1 MTNRKVAFV
10 TGASRGIGEAIAQG
24 LATTGYDLALFARSA
39 EALSSVSEAIRSASG
54 VAATPFPVDLG
65 SEEAVHAAT
74 RAAIDLY
81 GRCDVLVNNAAVNF
95 RGSLNIPRS
104 AVEQQLQVNLLGSFS
119 MAQAVVPLMQA
130 QGAGYIVNISSLCG
144 KVGFAGMGGYTASK
158 FALQGLNECLYR
170 ELVPR
175 GIKVTAICP
184 SWVAAPMA
192 SYAPFPQESLI
203 QCSDIVATVL
213 YLLNLSPGACPM
225 EIVVGSTVD
234 PL

>member
-1 MTNRKVAFV
+1 
-10 TGASRGIGEAIAQG
+10 
-24 LATTGYDLALFARSA
+24 
-39 EALSSVSEAIRSASG
+39 
-54 VAATPFPVDLG
+54 
-65 SEEAVHAAT
+65 
-74 RAAIDLY
+74 
-81 GRCDVLVNNAAVNF
+81 
-95 RGSLNIPRS
+95 
-104 AVEQQLQVNLLGSFS
+104 